1 MAAGW
6 PKHRMQFIATS
17 TTPPHHCAVMQLPQ
31 EVQDYAHQRCGELL
45 RELEQRKKLD
55 WWTPVEYGQVIEMPA
70 KHFFKGRKTP
80 W

>member
-1 MAAGW
+1 
-6 PKHRMQFIATS
+6 
-17 TTPPHHCAVMQLPQ
+17 MQLPQ